1 MSTAEIRAPSDQPP
15 GVQGRRR
22 KSPLAAA
29 TRPPS
34 RCFRPEQGPARCRLL
49 RLSALPG
56 LDRRCSNQRLSHSH
70 QRPREWICLTGVRGR
85 KPGRSGRIPALQD
98 PRFRLSDL
106 GRTFSRPAH
115 QLDAALAIPHAKS
128 LDSEKPEGGSS
139 ARSTAC
145 PQSRPETAFPHG
157 RVRLLILSCVAPV
170 NKPLTCPNNSHSKI
184 ISTAAEALQST
195 NRLDEERRSRHR
207 TNSFPVPVSPVTSA
221 AQ

>member
-85 KPGRSGRIPALQD
+85 KPGRSGRIRALQD

-128 LDSEKPEGGSS
+128 LDSEKPRRRFVCALNGMSPIASRNSVPPWACSITHFVVRGSS
-139 ARSTAC
+139 EQTFDM
-145 PQSRPETAFPHG
+145 PEQFAFKDHLHG
-157 RVRLLILSCVAPV
+157 GGGI
-170 NKPLTCPNNSHSKI
+170 
-184 ISTAAEALQST
+184 AEHES
-195 NRLDEERRSRHR
+195 
-207 TNSFPVPVSPVTSA
+207 VG
-221 AQ
+221 